1 MKYLN
6 TSFNVHLF
14 INYKLHIFSSRVIF
28 HVFSNKVIYIS
39 KNFSFF
45 FSFFINFNEQ
55 RCIFEYTKM
64 NYHVSIYLQNKSL
77 RLVNK
82 RISKTKK
89 KIIKRS
95 KIYYVSLFFN
105 HFLQYFRLRVVICC
119 PKSTRYFL
127 STICS
132 LGTQERTFH
141 KIKKRK

>member
-1 MKYLN
+1 MFFL
-6 TSFNVHLF
+6 T
-14 INYKLHIFSSRVIF
+14 KL
-28 HVFSNKVIYIS
+28 YIS
-39 KNFSFF
+39 LKTFLSFSL
-45 FSFFINFNEQ
+45 SLSIFNEQ
-55 RCIFEYTKM
+55 RCIFVYTKM

-105 HFLQYFRLRVVICC
+105 HFLQYFRHRLVICC